1 MKRASRRGEGN
12 MSRRFYL
19 VSYEVAD
26 HRCRDRLAKLLMD
39 YGDRIQFSVSC
50 CELNPRERV
59 WMFAEIRERL
69 NGAEDPALVVEL
81 GPVEGPH
88 PRPDMAVL
96 GRPLERPPRG
106 RII

>member
-1 MKRASRRGEGN
+1 
-12 MSRRFYL
+12 MSRGFYL

-26 HRCRDRLAKLLMD
+26 DRRRDRLAKLLMD
-39 YGDRIQFSVSC
+39 YGDRIQFSVFC

-59 WMFAEIRERL
+59 RLLAEIREQL
-69 NGAEDPALVVEL
+69 NGAEDQALVVEL

-88 PRPDMAVL
+88 PSPDMAVL
-96 GRPLERPPRG
+96 GRPLEMPPRG